1 MRPVI
6 EVAASLGAPASVS
19 LTGESPLVN
28 ADEVQKPRKRVPKP
42 ETLLKRILN
51 SGSYRGKHVIL
62 VHGKV
67 YAASS
72 RPELRRL
79 FDRALKD
86 FPGERPTL
94 AYIPEADTLV
104 LVMR

>member
-6 EVAASLGAPASVS
+6 EVVSSLGAPASVS

-28 ADEVQKPRKRVPKP
+28 AEEVQKPRKRVPKP
-42 ETLLKRILN
+42 ETLLKRIIN
-51 SGSYRGKHVIL
+51 SDSYRGKHVIL